1 MLQYLHLRGYDGRPV
16 IQRVDRL
23 TAEQLAA
30 AMDSPDL
37 LAVTEA
43 DQDGATHEDAR
54 TGRQRRNGQD
64 HTGPSIKAKIKSK
77 ARPPKKASATAK
89 GAK

>member
-1 MLQYLHLRGYDGRPV
+1 MLQYLHLRGSDGRPV

-23 TAEQLAA
+23 TPEQLAA
-30 AMDSPDL
+30 TMDSSDL

-43 DQDGATHEDAR
+43 DQDGATYEDAR
-54 TGRQRRNGQD
+54 TGKQRRNGQD